1 MNELENLEPKRLW
14 KHFYDLTQVPHP
26 SYHLEKMQQHLLEFG
41 KKIGVETILDEAGNV
56 ILRKPA
62 TPGQEHRKGI
72 VMQAHMDMVPQKRK
86 GCDHDFLTDPL
97 KPYVDGEWVRATD
110 TTLGADD
117 GMGVAAAMA
126 IMEDDTLVHGP
137 LEALF
142 TVNEETGL
150 EGAFGLKEDA
160 LKGSY
165 LLNMDSE
172 DEGEFTVGCAGGLN
186 IFASMEYKP
195 EVADVTDKA
204 FKISLAGLYGGH
216 SGMEIG
222 TGRGNAN
229 KMMARVVYDAIA
241 ECDAELAE
249 WHGGNMHNAIPR
261 ECEAI
266 VTVPA
271 GNEEAITSLVADYQ
285 AQFNEE
291 YKGVE
296 SNIKLTI
303 EAVEMPKE
311 VVPEEIRDNIVSAI
325 LACFNG
331 VHRYIPEMP
340 EVPETSS
347 NLAIVNLTASEV
359 RIELFARS
367 AVDSMK
373 RYVAIMIESCFSMA
387 GMKVETEGDY
397 SGWSPKFDSA
407 LLETAKKVYKDLS
420 GKDAIV
426 NVTHGGLE
434 CGLIGSKYPEMDM
447 VSFGPTLRSPHTP
460 DERCHIPSV
469 ARFYDLVRKLVET
482 L

>member
-86 GCDHDFLTDPL
+86 GCNHDFLTDPL

-261 ECEAI
+261 ECEAV

-271 GNEEAITSLVADYQ
+271 GNEDVLTSLISDYQ

-291 YKGVE
+291 YKGYPAGSLFV
-296 SNIKLTI
+296 SNFRTVRPFEAYSVHPTAAAKRVNEARMYTVSSLIGGETGTTGIIDVMLKKNDGANSDAVVKVYSLSGALIKQGKAEDVTNGL
-303 EAVEMPKE
+303 PK
-311 VVPEEIRDNIVSAI
+311 
-325 LACFNG
+325 G
-331 VHRYIPEMP
+331 V
-340 EVPETSS
+340 
-347 NLAIVNLTASEV
+347 
-359 RIELFARS
+359 
-367 AVDSMK
+367 
-373 RYVAIMIESCFSMA
+373 YVAN
-387 GMKVETEGDY
+387 GK
-397 SGWSPKFDSA
+397 KFVV
-407 LLETAKKVYKDLS
+407 K
-420 GKDAIV
+420 
-426 NVTHGGLE
+426 
-434 CGLIGSKYPEMDM
+434 
-447 VSFGPTLRSPHTP
+447 
-460 DERCHIPSV
+460 
-469 ARFYDLVRKLVET
+469 
-482 L
+482 